1 MKTVPGHSGGN
12 GTGVFGDAL
21 KTQTIAE
28 TVNIDVVCNAGQT
41 VRAACAGAEKSVEAA
56 VLIHDHIIP
65 RNTALTAKDRA

>member
-12 GTGVFGDAL
+12 GTGVFGDAF
-21 KTQTIAE
+21 KVKAVVGMI
-28 TVNIDVVCNAGQT
+28 NIDTVCNAGQT
-41 VRAACAGAEKSVEAA
+41 VRAVCAGAEKSVEAA